1 MQSGV
6 PGMDPKGEPQAN
18 HRWDLLP
25 AVPVAN
31 LAAELLANRN
41 LLSALAGPAIALTVD
56 ADGGARPVRLTGEDL
71 TRILVNL
78 VKNAS
83 EAMPGGG
90 RIHIGLR
97 ERPAA
102 AGTAACLAADCR
114 GQRSGNPR
122 RCSGK
127 DLHLGLHHAR
137 RTANSARRMGARPS
151 RPGPGHHALHRGDG
165 GRAHLAVNRDQGG
178 ARFEIELPVR
188 KADFST
194 HLSARAA
201 FLRGERD
208 ESRQNSE
215 AGGRS
220 AER

>member
-31 LAAELLANRN
+31 LAAELLASRN
-41 LLSALAGPAIALTVD
+41 LLSALVGPAIALTME
-56 ADGGARPVRLTGEDL
+56 ADGGARPVRLTGEEL

-83 EAMPGGG
+83 EAMSRGG
-90 RIHIGLR
+90 RIHISLR

-102 AGTAACLAADCR
+102 AGTAACLALAVEDNGPGIPESALEKVFTLGYTTR
-114 GQRSGNPR
+114 GNSESEGAWALAHRG
-122 RCSGK
+122 
-127 DLHLGLHHAR
+127 LGLAITR
-137 RTANSARRMGARPS
+137 SIVETA
-151 RPGPGHHALHRGDG
+151 G
-165 GRAHLAVNRDQGG
+165 GRIVAVSRNEGG

-188 KADFST
+188 
-194 HLSARAA
+194 
-201 FLRGERD
+201 
-208 ESRQNSE
+208 ESRL
-215 AGGRS
+215 
-220 AER
+220 